1 EVTSQVVGAKP
12 VAGTGGLQR
21 LGSVTGVGIARGED
35 PRGRRGNYYEQQ
47 KCASQ
52 SQAEFGYPTAASAF
66 EFWSAGVICWRCCSR
81 IGLARWLVGD
91 FRGHRGWCRVNNG
104 LCHNE
109 MLSITSHESSG
120 ITRRNGRY

>member
-1 EVTSQVVGAKP
+1 VQAEDGIRDRNVTGVQTCALPICYRNQRGSQRQGSTVDYSGVEVTSQVVGAKP

-35 PRGRRGNYYEQQ
+35 PRGKRGNYYEQQ

-66 EFWSAGVICWRCCSR
+66 EFWSAGVICW
-81 IGLARWLVGD
+81 
-91 FRGHRGWCRVNNG
+91 
-104 LCHNE
+104 
-109 MLSITSHESSG
+109 
-120 ITRRNGRY
+120 

>member
-1 EVTSQVVGAKP
+1 SSFLHSVHQIRITLTSTILPYTTLFRSRGSQRQGSTVDYSGVEVTSQVVGAKP

-35 PRGRRGNYYEQQ
+35 PRGKRGNYYEQQ

-66 EFWSAGVICWRCCSR
+66 EFWSAGVICW
-81 IGLARWLVGD
+81 
-91 FRGHRGWCRVNNG
+91 
-104 LCHNE
+104 
-109 MLSITSHESSG
+109 
-120 ITRRNGRY
+120 